1 MKFGDNLEDSIYP
14 QWKDN
19 YVQYNVLKKQ
29 LEEGVSKPAGWTERD
44 EGIFG
49 QTLDSDLT
57 KVFNFVNSKFEELQE
72 RTTRAELRVA
82 TFHEAY
88 NQKAIET
95 LTTSISEITD
105 EVNQLSKYC
114 RTNYA
119 GFLKIVKKHDK
130 NVPYKLRPVFMVQLK
145 SRAFYNV
152 NFDSLVVRL
161 SKLYH
166 SLGAESL
173 PFGTPITPSALAVMG
188 SQAGLDRKSFK
199 FWVHP
204 DNVMEVKTTVLK
216 HLPVILYTPRGPNTA
231 ESLDPSLSSV
241 YLDNTAFDL
250 YNSKLE
256 RTEGAQAIRLR
267 WYGSPSN
274 NEIFVERKIHHEINK
289 FGEYHDR
296 FSIKEKYVDAFL
308 KGDYTMDRQV
318 AKLREQG
325 VKSSAEIEQFDEMVK
340 DVQKCIVDMK
350 LKPVLRTV
358 YNRTAFQIPG
368 DKRVRLSLDT
378 DLCMIRE
385 DNLDNV
391 PRSGNHWRR
400 MDVDYPMPSKT
411 SYEQDM
417 TRFNYAILEVKL
429 ELPAGKSTPAWVEE
443 LMNSHLVESAES
455 FSKYVHGVAVLLES
469 HVALLPFW
477 LAQLEKETVRTP
489 DSMRGHLAADTPSI
503 SRAGSTADIQSIN
516 SRRSSIASRS
526 ESDNGA
532 STRSAPKGKQ
542 KSMDVVV
549 DSQYGQGAG
558 SNNGHGPYG
567 SAAKPA
573 SSKASSIGKKS
584 FGFKGLGGVFK
595 RGGKG
600 KDSHESSPLLGPSQS
615 NDSIPQIR
623 IIPPKPKK
631 VVGVLKVEAKVFF
644 ANERTFLKWMNFA
657 VLLGTLGVG
666 LFNAGDNIGRFAGIL
681 LSITALLTLLYSIW
695 LYEKRLTM
703 LRNKDPG
710 PYDEPVMPTLMCVC
724 LLTAISLN
732 FYLKSNVKSK
742 P

>member
-1 MKFGDNLEDSIYP
+1 MKFGDNLQDSIYP
-14 QWKDN
+14 TWSDN
-19 YVQYNVLKKQ
+19 YVQYNALKKQ
-29 LEEGVSKPAGWTERD
+29 LEEGLSKPAGWTERD

-57 KVFNFVNSKFEELQE
+57 KVFDFVNSKFEELQE
-72 RTTRAELRVA
+72 RTTKAELRVA
-82 TFHEAY
+82 TFQEAY

-95 LTTSISEITD
+95 LTSNITEITD

-173 PFGTPITPSALAVMG
+173 PIGTPITPSALAVMA
-188 SQAGLDRKSFK
+188 SQEGLDRKSFK

-241 YLDNTAFDL
+241 YLDNSAFDL

-296 FSIKEKYVDAFL
+296 FSIKEKYVNAFL
-308 KGDYTMDRQV
+308 TGEYTMDRQI

-325 VKSSAEIEQFDEMVK
+325 VKSPAEIEQFEETVK

-378 DLCMIRE
+378 DLRMIRE
-385 DNLDNV
+385 DNLDSTT
-391 PRSGNHWRR
+391 RSGNHWRR
-400 MDVDYPMPSKT
+400 MDIDYPMGPKT
-411 SYEQDM
+411 AYEQDM

-429 ELPAGKSTPAWVEE
+429 ELPAGKATPSWVVE

-477 LAQLEKETVRTP
+477 LAQLEKETARTP
-489 DSMRGHLAADTPSI
+489 DSMRGQLPANTPSI
-503 SRAGSTADIQSIN
+503 SRAGSTADIHSIN
-516 SRRSSIASRS
+516 SRRSSIVSRS
-526 ESDNGA
+526 ESENGA
-532 STRSAPKGKQ
+532 STRSKGKQ
-542 KSMDVVV
+542 KSMDIFV
-549 DSQYGQGAG
+549 DSQYGQ
-558 SNNGHGPYG
+558 NGHDQYG
-567 SAAKPA
+567 ATSKPA
-573 SSKASSIGKKS
+573 SRASSIGKKS
-584 FGFKGLGGVFK
+584 FGFKGLGGVFRK
-595 RGGKG
+595 SGKA
-600 KDSHESSPLLGPSQS
+600 KDSRETSPLLGPSDN
-615 NDSIPQIR
+615 NDSVPQIK

-631 VVGVLKVEAKVFF
+631 IVGTLKVEAKVFF

-666 LFNAGDNIGRFAGIL
+666 LFNAGDNIGRFAGVL
-681 LSITALLTLLYSIW
+681 LAVTALVTLVYAIW
-695 LYEKRLTM
+695 LYERRLTM

-710 PYDEPVMPTLMCVC
+710 PYDEPLMPTLMCVC

>member
-19 YVQYNVLKKQ
+19 YVQYNALKKQ
-29 LEEGVSKPAGWTERD
+29 LEVGLSNPVGWTERD

-57 KVFNFVNSKFEELQE
+57 KIFNFVNAKFEELQE
-72 RTTRAELRVA
+72 RTTKAELRVA
-82 TFHEAY
+82 TFQEAY
-88 NQKAIET
+88 NQQAIES
-95 LTTSISEITD
+95 LTTTISEITD

-145 SRAFYNV
+145 SRAFYKV

-166 SLGAESL
+166 SLGTESL
-173 PFGTPITPSALAVMG
+173 TFGTPITPSTLTTMAN
-188 SQAGLDRKSFK
+188 QAGVDRKSFK

-216 HLPVILYTPRGPNTA
+216 HLPVILYTPRGPNTS
-231 ESLDPSLSSV
+231 EFLDPSLSSV
-241 YLDNTAFDL
+241 YLDNSAFDL

-256 RTEGAQAIRLR
+256 RKEGAQAIRLR
-267 WYGSPSN
+267 WYGNPSN
-274 NEIFVERKIHHEINK
+274 NEIFVERKIHHEVNK

-308 KGDYTMDRQV
+308 KGDYTMDRQI

-325 VKSSAEIEQFDEMVK
+325 VKSATEIEQFEEMVK
-340 DVQKCIVDMK
+340 DVQKCITDMK

-368 DKRVRLSLDT
+368 DKRVRLSMDT

-391 PRSGNHWRR
+391 TRSGSHWRR
-400 MDVDYPMPSKT
+400 MDIDYPLESKT
-411 SYEQDM
+411 RHEHDM

-429 ELPAGKSTPAWVEE
+429 ELPAGKATPAWVNE
-443 LMNSHLVESAES
+443 LMNSHLVESAET

-477 LAQLEKETVRTP
+477 LAQLEKETVRTH
-489 DSMRGHLAADTPSI
+489 DAMRGQLADTPSI
-503 SRAGSTADIQSIN
+503 SRAESTAEIHSIN
-516 SRRSSIASRS
+516 SRRSSVASHS

-532 STRSAPKGKQ
+532 STRSLSKGKQ
-542 KSMDVVV
+542 RSMDVVV
-549 DSQYGQGAG
+549 DSQYG
-558 SNNGHGPYG
+558 NRNDVPDTNYG
-567 SAAKPA
+567 SSSRPA
-573 SSKASSIGKKS
+573 SSRASSIGKKS

-595 RGGKG
+595 RSKG
-600 KDSHESSPLLGPSQS
+600 KDSRENNPLLGPS
-615 NDSIPQIR
+615 DHDVPQIR

-681 LSITALLTLLYSIW
+681 LAITALVTLVYSIW
-695 LYEKRLTM
+695 LYERRLTM

-710 PYDEPVMPTLMCVC
+710 PYDEPVMPTLMCAC
-724 LLTAISLN
+724 MLTAIGIN
-732 FYLKSNVKSK
+732 FYLKSNVKPK

>member
-1 MKFGDNLEDSIYP
+1 MKFGDNLEDSTYEP
-14 QWKDN
+14 WKDN
-19 YVQYNVLKKQ
+19 YVQYNALKKQ
-29 LEEGVSKPAGWTERD
+29 LEQGLNGPNGWTERD

-49 QTLDSDLT
+49 QTLDSNLT
-57 KVFNFVNSKFEELQE
+57 KIYAFVNSKFEELQE
-72 RTTRAELRVA
+72 RTTKAELRVA
-82 TFHEAY
+82 TFQEAY
-88 NQKAIET
+88 NQKALES
-95 LTTSISEITD
+95 LTAAISEITD

-166 SLGAESL
+166 TIGAESL
-173 PFGTPITPSALAVMG
+173 SFGTPITPSTLTGMIN
-188 SQAGLDRKSFK
+188 QQGLDRRSFK

-216 HLPVILYTPRGPNTA
+216 HLPVILYTPRGPGPNNS

-241 YLDNTAFDL
+241 YLDNSSFDL
-250 YNSKLE
+250 YNTKLE
-256 RTEGAQAIRLR
+256 RKEGAQAIRLR

-289 FGEYHDR
+289 LGEYHDR
-296 FSIKEKYVDAFL
+296 FFIKEKYVDAFL
-308 KGDYTMDRQV
+308 KGTYTLDRQV
-318 AKLREQG
+318 AKLKEQG
-325 VKSSAEIEQFDEMVK
+325 VKSPAEIEQFQELVK
-340 DVQKCIVDMK
+340 DVQKGIVDMK
-350 LKPVLRTV
+350 LRPILRTV

-368 DKRVRLSLDT
+368 DNRVRLSLDT

-385 DNLDNV
+385 DNLDGV
-391 PRSGNHWRR
+391 TRSGNHWRR
-400 MDVDYPMPSKT
+400 MDVEYPVGTKT
-411 SYEQDM
+411 AHEHDM
-417 TRFNYAILEVKL
+417 TRFNYAILEIKL
-429 ELPAGKSTPAWVEE
+429 ELPPNKATPAWVEE

-477 LAQLEKETVRTP
+477 LAQLEKDSGRTP
-489 DSMRGHLAADTPSI
+489 DAMRGQLSADTPSI
-503 SRAGSTADIQSIN
+503 SRANSTAEIESIN
-516 SRRSSIASRS
+516 SRRSSVISRAES
-526 ESDNGA
+526 EHGPALS
-532 STRSAPKGKQ
+532 KGKNR
-542 KSMDVVV
+542 SMDVVV
-549 DSQYGQGAG
+549 DNNYG
-558 SNNGHGPYG
+558 GPYG
-567 SAAKPA
+567 A
-573 SSKASSIGKKS
+573 SSRPGSSRASSIKKG

-595 RGGKG
+595 KSKG
-600 KDSHESSPLLGPSQS
+600 KDSRETSPLLGPSQA
-615 NDSIPQIR
+615 DDAVPQIR

-657 VLLGTLGVG
+657 VLVGTLGVG

-681 LSITALLTLLYSIW
+681 LAITALLTLVYSIW
-695 LYEKRLTM
+695 LYERRLTM

>member
-1 MKFGDNLEDSIYP
+1 MKFGDNLEGAVYCE
-14 QWKDN
+14 WKDN
-19 YVQYNVLKKQ
+19 YVQYNALKKL
-29 LEEGVSKPAGWTERD
+29 LEEGLSKPVYT
-44 EGIFG
+44 
-49 QTLDSDLT
+49 
-57 KVFNFVNSKFEELQE
+57 FVNAKFEELQE
-72 RTTRAELRVA
+72 RTSEAEARVA
-82 TFHEAY
+82 AFQSTF
-88 NQKAIET
+88 NQKAIDT
-95 LTTSISEITD
+95 LTTSISEITN

-161 SKLYH
+161 SKIYH
-166 SLGAESL
+166 TLGAESL
-173 PFGTPITPSALAVMG
+173 PFGTPITPSALSGMA
-188 SQAGLDRKSFK
+188 SQVGLDRKSFK

-241 YLDNTAFDL
+241 YLDSSAFDL
-250 YNSKLE
+250 YNTKLE
-256 RTEGAQAIRLR
+256 RKEGAQAIRLR
-267 WYGSPSN
+267 WYGNPSN

-308 KGDYTMDRQV
+308 KGDYTLDRHI

-325 VKSSAEIEQFDEMVK
+325 AKSAAEIEQFREMVK
-340 DVQKCIVDMK
+340 DIQKTIVDMK

-368 DKRVRLSLDT
+368 DQRVRLSLDS

-385 DNLDNV
+385 DNLDGV
-391 PRSGNHWRR
+391 TRSSNHWRR
-400 MDVDYPMPSKT
+400 MDIDYPMGTTKT
-411 SYEQDM
+411 SYEHDM

-429 ELPAGKSTPAWVEE
+429 ELPAGKSPPAWVNE
-443 LMNSHLVESAES
+443 LMTSHLVESAET

-477 LAQLEKETVRTP
+477 LAQLEKDTGRSG
-489 DSMRGHLAADTPSI
+489 DGMRGQLLSDTPSI

-526 ESDNGA
+526 EAEHSAHSRSLSKGKSKAMDIVVDSTYGGQYGAGGNGHGNYGSVPKPA
-532 STRSAPKGKQ
+532 STRSA
-542 KSMDVVV
+542 
-549 DSQYGQGAG
+549 
-558 SNNGHGPYG
+558 
-567 SAAKPA
+567 
-573 SSKASSIGKKS
+573 SSKKS
-584 FGFKGLGGVFK
+584 FSFKGLGGIFK
-595 RGGKG
+595 KSGKG
-600 KDSHESSPLLGPSQS
+600 KENDPLLGPGQ
-615 NDSIPQIR
+615 DDIYEAPQIR

-631 VVGVLKVEAKVFF
+631 VVGILKVEAKVFF
-644 ANERTFLKWMNFA
+644 ANERTFIKWMNFSI
-657 VLLGTLGVG
+657 LLGVLGIALYNG
-666 LFNAGDNIGRFAGIL
+666 GDNIGRFAGLIL
-681 LSITALLTLLYSIW
+681 AITSLVTLVYSIW
-695 LYEKRLTM
+695 LFERRLTM

-732 FYLKSNVKSK
+732 FYLKSSVKSK

>member
-1 MKFGDNLEDSIYP
+1 MKFGDNLENSIYP
-14 QWKDN
+14 AWKEY

-29 LEEGVSKPAGWTERD
+29 LEDGISKPAGWTERD

-49 QTLDSDLT
+49 QTLDVDLT
-57 KVFNFVNSKFEELQE
+57 KVYNFVNEKFEELLE
-72 RTTRAELRVA
+72 RTTKAEVRTA
-82 TFHEAY
+82 AFQESY
-88 NQKAIET
+88 DQKAIDA
-95 LTTSISEITD
+95 LTSTISEITD
-105 EVNQLSKYC
+105 EVNQLSRYC

-152 NFDSLVVRL
+152 NFDSLIVRL

-166 SLGAESL
+166 ALGAGSMPL
-173 PFGTPITPSALAVMG
+173 PFGTPITPSALTGMAN
-188 SQAGLDRKSFK
+188 QEGLDRRSFK

-204 DNVMEVKTTVLK
+204 DNIMEVKTTVLK
-216 HLPVILYTPRGPNTA
+216 HLPVILYTPRGPNNT
-231 ESLDPSLSSV
+231 ESFDPSISSV
-241 YLDNTAFDL
+241 YLDNSSFDL
-250 YNSKLE
+250 YNDKLE
-256 RTEGAQAIRLR
+256 RKEGAQAIRLR

-274 NEIFVERKIHHEINK
+274 NEISVERKIHHEINK
-289 FGEYHDR
+289 FGEYHDK
-296 FSIKEKYVDAFL
+296 FIIKEKYVDAFL
-308 KGDYTMDRQV
+308 KGEYTMDRQIT
-318 AKLREQG
+318 KLREQG
-325 VKSSAEIEQFDEMVK
+325 VKSAAEIEKFEEMVK
-340 DVQKCIVDMK
+340 DIQKSIVDMK
-350 LKPVLRTV
+350 LKSVLRTI

-368 DKRVRLSLDT
+368 DKGVRLSLDT
-378 DLCMIRE
+378 DLCMVRE

-391 PRSGNHWRR
+391 SRSGNHWRR
-400 MDVDYPMPSKT
+400 MDIDYPMLPKT

-417 TRFNYAILEVKL
+417 TRFSYAILEIKL
-429 ELPAGKSTPAWVEE
+429 ELPVGTSTPSWVEE

-455 FSKYVHGVAVLLES
+455 FSKYVHGIAVLLES

-477 LAQLEKETVRTP
+477 LAQLEKDSVRTA
-489 DSMRGHLAADTPSI
+489 DSMRGHLPSDTPSI
-503 SRAGSTADIQSIN
+503 SRAGSTYEIQSIN

-526 ESDNGA
+526 ESENA
-532 STRSAPKGKQ
+532 STRSLSKGKQ

-549 DSQYGQGAG
+549 DSHYGQ
-558 SNNGHGPYG
+558 NGNGYG
-567 SAAKPA
+567 STSKPA
-573 SSKASSIGKKS
+573 SRVGSIGKKA

-595 RGGKG
+595 KSSGKG
-600 KDSHESSPLLGPSQS
+600 KDSRETSPLLGP
-615 NDSIPQIR
+615 NDANDAVPQIR

-631 VVGVLKVEAKVFF
+631 VVGPLKVEAKVFF

-666 LFNAGDNIGRFAGIL
+666 LFNAGDSIGRFAGVL
-681 LSITALLTLLYSIW
+681 LSATALATLVYAIW

-710 PYDEPVMPTLMCVC
+710 PYDEPLMPTLMCVC

-732 FYLKSNVKSK
+732 FYLKSSVKSK